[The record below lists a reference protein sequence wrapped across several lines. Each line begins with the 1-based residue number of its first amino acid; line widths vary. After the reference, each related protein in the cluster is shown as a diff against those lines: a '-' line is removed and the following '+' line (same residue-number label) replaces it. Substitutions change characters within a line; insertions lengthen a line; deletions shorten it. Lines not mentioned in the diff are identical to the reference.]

1 MSAAPAG
8 NIRLIYFLPVLVFA
22 FIAGI
27 AAVFML
33 SGKDP
38 RQVGSNLVGKPAPEF
53 SLPALPGQVAGLSRK
68 DLSGKVTVVNFF
80 ASWCAP
86 CLIEHPFLMTLRNR
100 PGIRLVG
107 INYKDKPK
115 DAVAWLKR
123 HGNPYARIGADVSG
137 RVGIDWGLSGVP
149 ETFIVDR
156 AGIVRFQHIGPLTPD
171 VIKNKLM
178 PALQAI
184 TN

>member
-1 MSAAPAG
+1 MSGSQIKP
-8 NIRLIYFLPVLVFA
+8 IYFMPVLVFA

-27 AAVFML
+27 AAVFMA

-38 RQVGSNLVGKPAPEF
+38 RQVRSNLIGKPAPAF
-53 SLPALPGQVAGLSRK
+53 ALKALPGQAAGLSRR
-68 DLSGKVTVVNFF
+68 DLAGKVTLVNFF
-80 ASWCAP
+80 ASWCTP
-86 CLIEHPFLMTLRNR
+86 CLIEHPFLMRLRNR

-107 INYKDKPK
+107 INYKDKPA

-123 HGNPYARIGADVSG
+123 HGNPYKQVGVDRDGRIG
-137 RVGIDWGLSGVP
+137 IEWGLSGVP

-156 AGIVRFQHIGPLTPD
+156 QGIVRFQHIGPLTPD
-171 VIKNKLM
+171 VIKDKLM
-178 PALQAI
+178 PALRSI